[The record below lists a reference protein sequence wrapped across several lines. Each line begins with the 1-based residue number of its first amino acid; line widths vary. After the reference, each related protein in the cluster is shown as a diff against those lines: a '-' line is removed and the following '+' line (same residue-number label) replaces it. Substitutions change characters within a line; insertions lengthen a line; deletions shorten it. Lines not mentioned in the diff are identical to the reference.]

1 MDSNLVRTT
10 FRLFIYG
17 TKVDD
22 YSIILCYFGC
32 KVTMGLGTCWWSAH
46 HAPSLPT
53 RGIPRLAGR
62 TPAHTTSKG
71 AGVAARKQTALRAP
85 LRLII
90 PYFLTLLTFK
100 NSSEIAGGQRRSLQ
114 PRGWGGGRFAAFAG
128 GGRTGLLWPD
138 ESYPARQSAWQKDLM
153 CTGPILGLCEL
164 LVESLQ
170 EDLGEGP
177 GSWAHIYFP
186 TDHTLPSFSISFLI
200 WGIFSWFL
208 CNNQ

>member
-1 MDSNLVRTT
+1 MWNYSGPCKSSTHTKYVDSNLVRTT

-114 PRGWGGGRFAAFAG
+114 PRGWGGGPLCCLRWRRADGVYYDRMRVIRPANPH
-128 GGRTGLLWPD
+128 GRKT
-138 ESYPARQSAWQKDLM
+138 SCARAL
-153 CTGPILGLCEL
+153 
-164 LVESLQ
+164 
-170 EDLGEGP
+170 
-177 GSWAHIYFP
+177 SWVYVNCWLKVSKK
-186 TDHTLPSFSISFLI
+186 T
-200 WGIFSWFL
+200 
-208 CNNQ
+208 